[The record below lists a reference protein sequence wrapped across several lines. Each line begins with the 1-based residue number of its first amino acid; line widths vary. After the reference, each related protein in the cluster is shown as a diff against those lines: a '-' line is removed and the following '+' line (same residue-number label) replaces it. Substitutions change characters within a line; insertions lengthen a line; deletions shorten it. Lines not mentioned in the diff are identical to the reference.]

1 MLKHLKS
8 TLATKRLE
16 QSVANSRNGFGSKL
30 SAIFSRSSVSSQDWE
45 QVEDLLLQGDTGP
58 QFAFEIV
65 ERLQNKVNK
74 LGIKKA
80 TDILKELRTE
90 LISSLKVNQDSSS
103 ITEYPCVIMVVGV
116 NGSGKT
122 TTLAKLAHSLASNGK
137 VVMLA
142 AGDTFRAG
150 AIEQLQYWGD
160 QLNARVIAHQQGSDP
175 GAVAYDAATAAIAH
189 KVDFLIVDT
198 AGRLHT
204 DSNLMA
210 ELNKVTRVLNR
221 SIQHA
226 PHEVLL
232 VLDGMS
238 GQNGL
243 AQAESFCSEIG
254 ATGVILTKLDGSAKG
269 GVAFGVVKQLQIPI
283 KFVGTGER
291 LDDLVAFDPVTFVDA
306 LLEPSR
312 EQEKQL
318 ET

>member
-8 TLATKRLE
+8 KLAEKRLRE
-16 QSVANSRNGFGSKL
+16 SVASSRNSFGSKL
-30 SAIFSRSSVSSQDWE
+30 AAIFSRSAISNQEWE
-45 QVEDLLLQGDTGP
+45 QIEELLLQGDTGP

-65 ERLQNKVNK
+65 DQLQNKVDK
-74 LGIKKA
+74 LGINDA
-80 TDILKELRTE
+80 TAMLEELRAE
-90 LISSLKVNQDSSS
+90 LISSLEVSQDSSP
-103 ITEYPCVIMVVGV
+103 ITELPCVIMVVGV

-150 AIEQLQYWGD
+150 AIEQIQYWGN
-160 QLNARVIAHQQGSDP
+160 QLSVRVIAHQQGSDP

-189 KVDFLIVDT
+189 KADFLIVDT

-204 DSNLMA
+204 NSNLMA
-210 ELNKVTRVLNR
+210 ELDKVSRVLNR
-221 SIQHA
+221 CIEGA

-243 AQAESFCSEIG
+243 AQAEKFCNEIG
-254 ATGVILTKLDGSAKG
+254 TTGVILTKLDGSAKG
-269 GVAFGVVKQLQIPI
+269 GVAFGVVRQLKVPI
-283 KFVGTGER
+283 KFVGTGEGI
-291 LDDLVAFDPVTFVDA
+291 DDLATFDPIIFVDA
-306 LLEPSR
+306 LLEHSR
-312 EQEKQL
+312 GQGKQN
-318 ET
+318 